1 MSLEQPSGASSTA
14 NAASNIAIAPATL
27 SNGQLQSNSQAPT
40 TPKPQS
46 SSTATSATIKPASIL
61 PNMPSLP
68 TGFSAST
75 EEIIRRISANAA
87 VHAGTPGYAAAREQ
101 VLRNYVTSASITSS
115 ESMPTGKRASKGA
128 SKTVGAASVRAE
140 SATRV
145 VDDSATPVSAASTA
159 SAKAKGSG
167 RGRGRG
173 AAKGA
178 KRKRAE
184 SSESE
189 DDSDIS
195 SSYTPL
201 PTKTK
206 SGRNVTKPT
215 QFTPVLPSPSTAPR
229 KKRVTK
235 QPRETSVCKICQ
247 RGHSPS
253 SNMIVFCDGCN
264 SGYHQYCHQP
274 PIEKEVIKVAE
285 KEWFCGKCAD
295 SRTVKP
301 NAISDASQLVA
312 GSELTR
318 EEKRAYFDTL
328 PATKLGE
335 LLLHA
340 TDLSPNL
347 PLFPSN
353 ARSLIPSAIN
363 SNTDS
368 TPSSHIAFSITNPA
382 AILSTDKA
390 SFSTNS
396 LLSTNNTTLTSSN
409 DAAPPVQPPGTTS
422 SGSLHPTVSKA
433 EVEAEA
439 VAAAATDL
447 GDPYNDGYDTDPPA
461 HYPKPGQGLAR
472 TLRPESEDLQ
482 WLEDDNM
489 DVFSHM
495 YGGEQGLLN
504 GFGTDGAMV

>member
-1 MSLEQPSGASSTA
+1 MSHEQPSGASPTA
-14 NAASNIAIAPATL
+14 NAASNTTPAPPTL
-27 SNGQLQSNSQAPT
+27 SNGQTSK
-40 TPKPQS
+40 TPKKAKSQS
-46 SSTATSATIKPASIL
+46 STTTNLAPLKPASVL

-75 EEIIRRISANAA
+75 EEILRRVSANAA
-87 VHAGTPGYAAAREQ
+87 AHAGTPGYEAAREQ
-101 VLRNYVTSASITSS
+101 VLKNYVTSASMTSS
-115 ESMPTGKRASKGA
+115 QPTPKSKRAGKGA
-128 SKTVGAASVRAE
+128 SKVVGMPSSMRAE

-145 VDDSATPVSAASTA
+145 VDGSATPASAASTA
-159 SAKAKGSG
+159 SAKAKGVG
-167 RGRGRG
+167 RGKGRG
-173 AAKGA
+173 AGKGG

-195 SSYTPL
+195 SSYIPL

-215 QFTPVLPSPSTAPR
+215 QFTPVIPTPSTAPR
-229 KKRVTK
+229 KKRVVTK

-253 SNMIVFCDGCN
+253 CNMIVFCDGCN

-274 PIEKEVIKVAE
+274 PIEKEVVQVAE

-295 SRTVKP
+295 TRRN
-301 NAISDASQLVA
+301 NAISDAIQLVA
-312 GSELTR
+312 GPELTR
-318 EEKRAYFDTL
+318 EEKKAYLNAL
-328 PATKLGE
+328 PASKLGE

-340 TDLSPNL
+340 IDLHPNL
-347 PLFPSN
+347 PIFPPN
-353 ARSLIPSAIN
+353 ARTLISAIKSIPN
-363 SNTDS
+363 S
-368 TPSSHIAFSITNPA
+368 TPSSHTLDTTTA
-382 AILSTDKA
+382 AIMSANKA
-390 SFSTNS
+390 SFSANS
-396 LLSTNNTTLTSSN
+396 LLQTTSTSLTSSN
-409 DAAPPVQPPGTTS
+409 NAALPVQPPETAS
-422 SGSLHPTVSKA
+422 SDPYKSTIPETKL
-433 EVEAEA
+433 EDM
-439 VAAAATDL
+439 VAASPADL

-495 YGGEQGLLN
+495 YGGDQSLLN
-504 GFGTDGAMV
+504 GFGADGAMV